1 VQPRPDLI
9 AAIATAPG
17 RGGIGVVR
25 ISGANL
31 AEMARRLTGKTPAPR
46 RATYA
51 SFLDETGLVLD
62 QGIAL
67 FFPAPHSYTGE
78 DVLELQ
84 GHGGPAVLQAVL
96 QRCVE
101 LGARLARPGEF
112 TERAFHNN
120 KLDLAQAESV
130 ADLIDA
136 TTTQAA
142 RSAMRS
148 LQGDFSRAIHELVD
162 ELIRLRMLVEAM
174 LDFPEEEVDAPD
186 LTRRNRELASVRS
199 GLDRVLALAQQGSLL
214 REGAHIVLVGQPNVG
229 KSSLLNRLSGEE
241 VALVSDIPGTTRD
254 VIRQAIQL
262 EGVPLHILDTAGL
275 RESSDVVE
283 QMGIARTRSAAE
295 KADLILVLLDATQG
309 VTPADQQILAALPAA
324 TPRLFVFNKSDLL
337 DEDESQRSVRPE
349 LVEGQSSPGHGSTS
363 SPRTGIVG
371 TDHLYLSAKTGAGLD
386 DLRQR
391 LLTLIGWHQEAGVF
405 MARERHLRALE
416 SARQHLALA
425 AAEVARAELFAEEL
439 RLAQEALNAITGE
452 FTADDLLGE
461 IFSRFCIGK

>member
-1 VQPRPDLI
+1 MRARPDNI

-25 ISGANL
+25 ISGGNL
-31 AEMARRLTGKTPAPR
+31 ADVARNLTGKTPEPR

-51 SFLDETGLVLD
+51 SFLDADGSVLD

-67 FFPAPHSYTGE
+67 YFPAPHSYTGE

-96 QRCVE
+96 QRCLD

-112 TERAFHNN
+112 TERAYLND

-136 TTTQAA
+136 TTAQAA

-148 LQGDFSRAIHELVD
+148 LQGDFSRAIHALVD

-174 LDFPEEEVDAPD
+174 LDFPEEQVDELD
-186 LTRRNRELASVRS
+186 LDRRNRQLAAVRAELEQVIS
-199 GLDRVLALAQQGSLL
+199 LARQGSLL

-262 EGVPLHILDTAGL
+262 EGVPLHIHDTAGL

-283 QMGIARTRSAAE
+283 QMGIARTRSIAE
-295 KADLILVLLDATQG
+295 KADLILVLLDARHG
-309 VTPADQQILAALPAA
+309 VTPADEAILAQLPVGI
-324 TPRLFVFNKSDLL
+324 PRLFVFNKCDLL
-337 DEDESQRSVRPE
+337 AESQTSVRGE
-349 LVEGQSSPGHGSTS
+349 LVESQAPS
-363 SPRTGIVG
+363 
-371 TDHLYLSAKTGAGLD
+371 DHLYLSAKTGAGLD
-386 DLRQR
+386 ELRQR
-391 LLTLIGWHQEAGVF
+391 LLTLIGWHQESGVF
-405 MARERHLRALE
+405 MARERHLRAL
-416 SARQHLALA
+416 SDARNHLANA
-425 AAEVARAELFAEEL
+425 AAELARAELFAEEL
-439 RLAQEALNAITGE
+439 RLAQEDLNTITGE